1 MASSTQPPPLR
12 KSKHW
17 GRKPLNR
24 IKSESKSKVN
34 KMNQTYEFEKH
45 LMMLRVEEE
54 LCFKEGD
61 WERLD
66 RIRLAIDD
74 TNDQIAKDKGKQH
87 DTL

>member
-1 MASSTQPPPLR
+1 
-12 KSKHW
+12 
-17 GRKPLNR
+17 
-24 IKSESKSKVN
+24 
-34 KMNQTYEFEKH
+34 MNQTYEFEKH